1 MGIESCI
8 YVGNVMHMRLVP
20 KKHKFRY
27 GIFSLFLDIDSLEK
41 INNKLKLFSLN
52 RFGLISVHYK
62 DHAARKNQG
71 LRPWVD
77 SLLEKNNLQLAD
89 KVFLLSF
96 PRILG
101 FGFNPLSIYFC
112 YREEKLCSVIYEVKN
127 THGDQIPYAFQVDVD
142 RDGIIRHHQKKEM
155 YVSPFLDMQQI
166 YYFTIHPPS
175 TRLAVRIKEVGRE
188 GKVLIATQNGRAK
201 PLTDRNLLIVL
212 LLYPLMGIKVILA
225 IHWHAL
231 KLFFKGLRYYP
242 YEEWMNG
249 NGRN

>member
-27 GIFSLFLDIDSLEK
+27 GIFSLFLDIDSFEK

-101 FGFNPLSIYFC
+101 L
-112 YREEKLCSVIYEVKN
+112 
-127 THGDQIPYAFQVDVD
+127 
-142 RDGIIRHHQKKEM
+142 
-155 YVSPFLDMQQI
+155 
-166 YYFTIHPPS
+166 
-175 TRLAVRIKEVGRE
+175 
-188 GKVLIATQNGRAK
+188 
-201 PLTDRNLLIVL
+201 
-212 LLYPLMGIKVILA
+212 
-225 IHWHAL
+225 
-231 KLFFKGLRYYP
+231 
-242 YEEWMNG
+242 
-249 NGRN
+249 